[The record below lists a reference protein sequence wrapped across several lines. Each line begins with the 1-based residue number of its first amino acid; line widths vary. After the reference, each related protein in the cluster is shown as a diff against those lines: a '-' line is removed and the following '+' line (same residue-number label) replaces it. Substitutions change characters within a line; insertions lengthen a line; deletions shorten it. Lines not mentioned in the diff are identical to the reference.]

1 MQKEAGDPYTHFS
14 LLSSPPLSCFLMC
27 GQKHWWER
35 KPCWVEADSILGWGT
50 AELEDISCFHR
61 SGGEDWPE
69 LELRRE
75 WYSDAWVRYSVWE
88 KVSIE
93 PTVAS
98 HLLEVIS
105 GILCC
110 EIQMP
115 CNLFYMRSRKQGTW
129 EYTSGGFVL
138 AYLPVLG
145 VIMCDS
151 LLKNENFSSSW
162 TIEVSGADGVDTF
175 LHYKISFEYIPYSKP
190 SCGDRPL

>member
-1 MQKEAGDPYTHFS
+1 MFS
-14 LLSSPPLSCFLMC
+14 HVWPKTLVRKKTLLSGGRFNTGLRNSWAGRYKLFPQIRGWRLARAGAEERVIFWWLSKILSVGKSVHWAHCSQSPTR
-27 GQKHWWER
+27 G
-35 KPCWVEADSILGWGT
+35 I
-50 AELEDISCFHR
+50 
-61 SGGEDWPE
+61 
-69 LELRRE
+69 
-75 WYSDAWVRYSVWE
+75 Y
-88 KVSIE
+88 
-93 PTVAS
+93 
-98 HLLEVIS
+98 

-151 LLKNENFSSSW
+151 LLKNETFSSSW